1 MKPFWI
7 VFLFMFI
14 LGSCLSSDKEISEP
28 TESEELIVGETG
40 NNMASKLMV
49 TLSSELSAAIQR
61 EGLVEAIR
69 FCNIRALPLTEM
81 LTISSEFPVEVK
93 RISTKYRNQLNAP
106 DKYEVVALNY
116 FNMLTREG
124 KQLPPEFIQKITLDD
139 ETFFYF
145 YRPLVMAGLCIQ
157 CHGNPAEMDPD
168 LVSVLEEKYPDDKAL
183 YYKEGDFR
191 GLIRVKVKMTELDL
205 E

>member
-7 VFLFMFI
+7 VFLFLVIM
-14 LGSCLSSDKEISEP
+14 GSCLSSDKEISEP

-40 NNMASKLMV
+40 NYMASKLMV
-49 TLSSELSAAIQR
+49 TLSSELSTAIQR
-61 EGLVEAIR
+61 EGLVEATR

-81 LTISSEFPVEVK
+81 LTIASEYPVEIK
-93 RISTKYRNQLNAP
+93 RTSTKYRNPLNVP
-106 DKYEVVALNY
+106 DKYEGVALNY
-116 FNMLTREG
+116 FNMLAREG
-124 KQLPPEFIQKITLDD
+124 KQLPPEFIQKITLED

-157 CHGNPAEMDPD
+157 CHGDPTEMDPN
-168 LVSVLEEKYPDDKAL
+168 LVSVLSEKYPDDKAL

-191 GLIRVKVKMTELDL
+191 GLIRVKIEMTELDL

>member
-7 VFLFMFI
+7 FFLFLFI
-14 LGSCLSSDKEISEP
+14 LGSCLSSDKEISKP

-40 NNMASKLMV
+40 NYMASKLMV

-61 EGLVEAIR
+61 EGLVEATR

-81 LTISSEFPVEVK
+81 LTISSEYPVEIK
-93 RISTKYRNQLNAP
+93 RTSTKYRNPLNAP

-116 FNMLTREG
+116 FNLLAREG
-124 KQLPPEFIQKITLDD
+124 KQLPPEFIQKITLED

-157 CHGNPAEMDPD
+157 CHGDPTEMDPD
-168 LVSVLEEKYPDDKAL
+168 LVSVLSEKYPDDKAL

-191 GLIRVKVKMTELDL
+191 GLIRVKIEMTELDL

>member
-7 VFLFMFI
+7 VFLFLVIM
-14 LGSCLSSDKEISEP
+14 GSCLSSDKEISEP

-40 NNMASKLMV
+40 NYMVSKLMV
-49 TLSSELSAAIQR
+49 TLSSELSTAIQR
-61 EGLVEAIR
+61 EGLVEATR

-81 LTISSEFPVEVK
+81 LTIASEYPVEIK
-93 RISTKYRNQLNAP
+93 RTSTKYRNPLNVP
-106 DKYEVVALNY
+106 DKYEGVALNY
-116 FNMLTREG
+116 FNMLAREG
-124 KQLPPEFIQKITLDD
+124 KQLPPEFIQKITLED

-157 CHGNPAEMDPD
+157 CHGDPTEMDPN
-168 LVSVLEEKYPDDKAL
+168 LVSVLSEKYPDDKAL

-191 GLIRVKVKMTELDL
+191 GLIRVKIEMTELDL